1 MANNISVT
9 AANELFDEMTDFA
22 KYAFNKSHAACYAV
36 VAYQTAWLKYYY
48 PREYMKSVM
57 NNTDFD
63 KLPGLIRD
71 LKTMGIGIKAPDI
84 NLSEQGFSL
93 HDGNIVFGL
102 GSIKGLGKSVDGV
115 EQVRAKGGAFKS
127 IQDFILRTDAGKTID
142 QFYGCRSFR
151 FILYKQSCHYGDDS
165 GISHGHEKIKDQR
178 KRLEKQYDPKKL
190 LRMRQKLRK
199 ARPN

>member
-1 MANNISVT
+1 
-9 AANELFDEMTDFA
+9 
-22 KYAFNKSHAACYAV
+22 
-36 VAYQTAWLKYYY
+36 
-48 PREYMKSVM
+48 MKSVM

-127 IQDFILRTDAGKTID
+127 IQDFILRTDAGKTILTNFTD
-142 QFYGCRSFR
+142 AGAF
-151 FILYKQSCHYGDDS
+151 DS
-165 GISHGHEKIKDQR
+165 PWFCAG
-178 KRLEKQYDPKKL
+178 
-190 LRMRQKLRK
+190 
-199 ARPN
+199 